1 LVTFEYAAPSSIP
14 SSDLNSII
22 VEGNVSIAGSGST
35 CNQENDV
42 VIVADSGGSSTFIS
56 PFKVQI
62 YRVIITE
69 QLSTSQNPD
78 FYQMPDMLTYLPT
91 PVTQLATNGVTM
103 PVVVKQW
110 HELSN

>member
-1 LVTFEYAAPSSIP
+1 MPST
-14 SSDLNSII
+14 DLIAFI
-22 VEGNVSIAGSGST
+22 VAGNVSIAGSGTT

-42 VIVADSGGSSTFIS
+42 VIVAGASGTSTFTS
-56 PFKVQI
+56 SFKVQI
-62 YRVIITE
+62 YGVIITE
-69 QLSTSQNPD
+69 QLNTSQNPD

>member
-1 LVTFEYAAPSSIP
+1 MP
-14 SSDLNSII
+14 SSDVLAFI
-22 VEGNVSIAGSGST
+22 VAGNVSMAGSGNT

-42 VIVADSGGSSTFIS
+42 VIIASYNGTSTFSST
-56 PFKVQI
+56 FKVQI
-62 YRVIITE
+62 YGVIITE
-69 QLSTSQNPD
+69 QLTTSQNPD
-78 FYQMPDMLTYLPT
+78 FYQMPDMLTYLPS